1 MFFDHKNIERAESV
15 LASRRA
21 SKKLVN
27 WIADTQHILGSVVR
41 VWIDG
46 KNNVL
51 ADVGSR
57 LSWEHAVAQFLPVPA
72 RPIRETIR
80 LFFTSPAELAAE
92 VETRRKEM
100 DQGPWVA
107 PHMIPPPSR
116 VSADVVPQI
125 GEDSEVTG
133 VSPPEPAAVAA
144 VPPRENDDASV
155 RSRSER
161 RGGRGETSDSLSNRS
176 WAELLSRGCDD
187 DNSSARS
194 RSERRGHS
202 AAGTVPPVPEQ
213 AEEFFI
219 GDGDDESQRSR
230 SERRFLSDRLSL
242 IHI

>member
-107 PHMIPPPSR
+107 PHMIPPPPR
-116 VSADVVPQI
+116 VPADVIPQGGDY
-125 GEDSEVTG
+125 GEASG
-133 VSPPEPAAVAA
+133 VSPTKPAATAA
-144 VPPRENDDASV
+144 V
-155 RSRSER
+155 
-161 RGGRGETSDSLSNRS
+161 L
-176 WAELLSRGCDD
+176 
-187 DNSSARS
+187 ARK
-194 RSERRGHS
+194 R
-202 AAGTVPPVPEQ
+202 
-213 AEEFFI
+213 
-219 GDGDDESQRSR
+219 
-230 SERRFLSDRLSL
+230 
-242 IHI
+242 